1 MLWWLHGQQP
11 AAHCSF
17 YRTHRRKRWIY
28 QGLFSAGRCVFMVVK
43 QHPGLVPNWPKE
55 YRPNNISTTQYGFT
69 LICGKWLKSIFGS
82 GVSIIVSQAE
92 VSQKNCRIDILSHP
106 EYKAEHGNTSHLRKH
121 LVKLQ
126 IHLTESWTLWHEQH
140 LHLYVILLFF
150 VCTHVRFDQSR
161 WLKIK
166 TITGASGEVKRT
178 SGWHGGESTAPHRKG
193 TDSNRT
199 QQNMWAGAAVWRS
212 YLHTCNMYCI

>member
-1 MLWWLHGQQP
+1 MAP
-11 AAHCSF
+11 
-17 YRTHRRKRWIY
+17 R
-28 QGLFSAGRCVFMVVK
+28 
-43 QHPGLVPNWPKE
+43 
-55 YRPNNISTTQYGFT
+55 STTSRSLQFLSNTQEETEDLSGTVFSRTLCVHGCEATSGFGT
-69 LICGKWLKSIFGS
+69 KLTQRVPTTWHQHYTVLINAEPIFWWS
-82 GVSIIVSQAE
+82 LLVSIIVSQAE

-161 WLKIK
+161 WLKNQNNNRCVRRGQENIRLTRRREYSTPQK
-166 TITGASGEVKRT
+166 RYRFKQNPTEHVGRCSGVEII
-178 SGWHGGESTAPHRKG
+178 SAH
-193 TDSNRT
+193 
-199 QQNMWAGAAVWRS
+199 
-212 YLHTCNMYCI
+212 L

>member
-17 YRTHRRKRWIY
+17 YRTHRRKRRIY
-28 QGLFSAGRCVFMVVK
+28 QGLFSAGRCVCSWLWSNIRVWYQTDPK
-43 QHPGLVPNWPKE
+43 NTDQWHQHYTV
-55 YRPNNISTTQYGFT
+55 
-69 LICGKWLKSIFGS
+69 LINAEPIFWWS
-82 GVSIIVSQAE
+82 LLVSIIVSQAE

-161 WLKIK
+161 WLKNK
-166 TITGASGEVKRT
+166 TITGASREVKRT
-178 SGWHGGESTAPHRKG
+178 SGWHRGESTAPRRKG
-193 TDSNRT
+193 TDSDRT

-212 YLHTCNMYCI
+212 YLHACNMYCI

>member
-1 MLWWLHGQQP
+1 MAP
-11 AAHCSF
+11 
-17 YRTHRRKRWIY
+17 R
-28 QGLFSAGRCVFMVVK
+28 
-43 QHPGLVPNWPKE
+43 
-55 YRPNNISTTQYGFT
+55 STTSRSLQFLSNTQEETEDLSGTVFSRTLCVHGCEATSGFGT
-69 LICGKWLKSIFGS
+69 KLTQRVPTTWHQHYTVLINAEPIFWWS
-82 GVSIIVSQAE
+82 LLVSIIVSQAE

-140 LHLYVILLFF
+140 LHLYVVLLFF

-161 WLKIK
+161 WLKNK

-193 TDSNRT
+193 IDSNRT